1 MARALHRASQ
11 RSQKPFVAINCAAL
25 PESLLESELF
35 GHEKGAFTGAIAT
48 KLGLF
53 EVADGGTLFIDEIG
67 EMPGSLQAKLL
78 RVLEDGSLRRVGSL
92 KELRVDVRLLAAT
105 NRNLQQE
112 VQAGR
117 FREDLYYRIN
127 VMSLELP
134 RLRDR
139 EGDVRLLV
147 EKFLGDT
154 WKISDAAL
162 AALERYDWPG
172 NVRQLINTIDRAK
185 ILAEG
190 DTIDVVDLPG
200 EVVRALAAA
209 ALAHPDSDARLTAI
223 ERAHVV
229 SVLER
234 AKGNKARAAASWE

>member
-1 MARALHRASQ
+1 M
-11 RSQKPFVAINCAAL
+11 
-25 PESLLESELF
+25 LESELF
-35 GHEKGAFTGAIAT
+35 GHEKGAFTGAVAT

-92 KELRVDVRLLAAT
+92 KELHVDVRLLAAT
-105 NRNLQQE
+105 NRNLQKE

-134 RLRDR
+134 RLKDR

-147 EKFLGDT
+147 ARFLGES
-154 WKISDAAL
+154 WEISDAAL
-162 AALERYDWPG
+162 
-172 NVRQLINTIDRAK
+172 T
-185 ILAEG
+185 
-190 DTIDVVDLPG
+190 
-200 EVVRALAAA
+200 
-209 ALAHPDSDARLTAI
+209 
-223 ERAHVV
+223 
-229 SVLER
+229 VLER
-234 AKGNKARAAASWE
+234 LPLARKCSATDQHARTGQNPGRGRQD